1 MEYDGAA
8 DGLFALR
15 RRDKKRRWVVFTRA
29 LLDKLF
35 SYIIT
40 ARTTYTAATRYLSSD
55 VQSFNLRRQDVVK
68 LGTSM
73 LRTFVIPP
81 ESAICSL
88 CGPDPKFIVIDGQA
102 LGCSDPDDANPA
114 RKEEECPVLDIPASS
129 LCVIAGPPLR
139 AVITKIL
146 RSSTPLTG
154 PQEVLVRSWHEL
166 IAVDDKACVETA
178 AARLFFRFFPLAARS
193 AGSSVGGK
201 RAPPSAAVAE
211 ADAPPTGGLES
222 KLRKDEDGNVT
233 LGGKGAPLKIAAE
246 TWRDRVGICAPDFER
261 FPKSED
267 GAWLHVRPFL
277 QALLGETVSGMFA
290 AHDEA
295 AVRLLSNSLRLQGS
309 GKWRDVSAAIDGVGF
324 LTNFFGWFADDVDA
338 DVGFRLALGLVL
350 LRAVDMEEAVDKL
363 FANAANKKENVDRG
377 FVNAAYCRKWG
388 GMPTPADY
396 RSWREKQE
404 AGRLDLDDPLVS
416 YESFP
421 GLDCV
426 RPGIKD
432 TAAKQR
438 RVGFKGKDR
447 HAADVEGDGDACN
460 KAFSIKCGLT
470 QGVFN
475 VVCPHVVTLG
485 FRCLFRAESVGEAL
499 SIVLERFTKLPEVIF
514 YDVACKLDKNALRR
528 VRPILRSHGVRCILD
543 RPHSITHTCSP
554 IYMPDESL
562 GSTAGV
568 ATQAAEVSH
577 SIAVANRTSLAYM
590 HPTTY
595 MLHKMMQVAMMNVRK
610 LQRLASDNVAGEND
624 HVPLAPFFHSHIV
637 RQCQRGSSC
646 SCAAA
651 RTEDDSLEHKAADP
665 EGAAGNGGERPAT
678 ATQLVETS
686 TSIGAGY
693 VPADESRDNDGAG
706 AVAAADRRL
715 PLVAVGGID
724 GVDAANMHGE
734 VALYL
739 ASLSA
744 LPLPGV
750 HADALNTLVAERPPT
765 AVVRT
770 VNKAKITLT
779 VFDYTRLQGA
789 LWLNDALM
797 NSFVGL
803 INHRDQVVRAE
814 RARGLLVIGGLAL
827 ANVPRVFMFNTFFFG
842 RLRERVGCYDYA
854 GVRKWGFKN
863 GLHIGEVDKVL
874 IPVNVESTHWV
885 LVVVDVRERSLLL
898 YDSLFG
904 GDRASVVDTVRRWL
918 RDEVVDRLGE
928 EVAVEWGVEE
938 WAVASNDGLPRQR
951 DSGSC
956 GVFVMAAA
964 DCFSLGLPAAF
975 SQDDICVLRQRMG
988 LALYVDSLTVADPGS
1003 QLPVDVDADTETD

>member
-1 MEYDGAA
+1 
-8 DGLFALR
+8 
-15 RRDKKRRWVVFTRA
+15 
-29 LLDKLF
+29 LLDKLY

-40 ARTTYTAATRYLSSD
+40 ARTTYTAATRHMSSD
-55 VQSFNLRRQDVVK
+55 VFCFNLRRQDVVK
-68 LGTSM
+68 LGTAM
-73 LRTFVIPP
+73 LRTLVIPP

-88 CGPDPKFIVIDGQA
+88 CGPNPKFVVIDGQA

-114 RKEEECPVLDIPASS
+114 RLEEECPVLDIPASS
-129 LCVIAGPPLR
+129 LCVIAAPPLR

-146 RSSTPLTG
+146 RSSAPLTG
-154 PQEVLVRSWHEL
+154 PQVVLMKSWHEL
-166 IAVDDKACVETA
+166 ISINDKACVETA
-178 AARLFFRFFPLAARS
+178 AARVFFRFFPLAANAAASS
-193 AGSSVGGK
+193 AAGK
-201 RAPPSAAVAE
+201 RAPQSSPVGKD
-211 ADAPPTGGLES
+211 DAPQTGGLES
-222 KLRKDEDGNVT
+222 RLRKDEDGNVT
-233 LGGKGAPLKIAAE
+233 LGGKGTPVKVAAE
-246 TWRDRVGICAPDFER
+246 TWRDRVGICSPDFRR
-261 FPKSED
+261 FPKSDD

-290 AHDEA
+290 GHDEA

-324 LTNFFGWFADDVDA
+324 LTNFIGWFADDVDA
-338 DVGFRLALGLVL
+338 DVEFRMALGLVL
-350 LRAVDMEEAVDKL
+350 LRAVDMEVAVDEL
-363 FANAANKKENVDRG
+363 FASAANKKENVDRG
-377 FVNAAYCRKWG
+377 FVNAEYCRKWG

-396 RSWREKQE
+396 RGWREKQE
-404 AGRLDLDDPLVS
+404 AGGLDLDDPLVS

-421 GLDCV
+421 GLERV

-432 TAAKQR
+432 TAAKLR
-438 RVGFKGKDR
+438 RVGYKGKDR

-499 SIVLERFTKLPEVIF
+499 SIVLERFPKLPEVIF

-528 VRPILRSHGVRCILD
+528 VRPILRAHGVRCILD

-590 HPTTY
+590 HPSTY
-595 MLHKMMQVAMMNVRK
+595 MLHKMMQVALMNVRK

-624 HVPLAPFFHSHIV
+624 HVPLAPFFHSHIS

-646 SCAAA
+646 SCAGA
-651 RTEDDSLEHKAADP
+651 RADDNSVEHKSADP
-665 EGAAGNGGERPAT
+665 EAAVVERGEPPAT
-678 ATQLVETS
+678 PAQLVDTTACS
-686 TSIGAGY
+686 GAGD
-693 VPADESRDNDGAG
+693 VPADESSDDRGVGSAT
-706 AVAAADRRL
+706 AVDRRL
-715 PLVAVGGID
+715 LLRPVGHI
-724 GVDAANMHGE
+724 GVDATNVHGDAA
-734 VALYL
+734 VHL
-739 ASLSA
+739 APMST

-750 HADALNTLVAERPPT
+750 YADALDALVADRPPT

-803 INHRDQVVRAE
+803 INHRGQVVHAE
-814 RARGLLVIGGLAL
+814 RARGLVGNGGLAL
-827 ANVPRVFMFNTFFFG
+827 VDVPRVFMFNTFFFG

-854 GVRKWGFKN
+854 GVRTWGFKN

-874 IPVNVESTHWV
+874 IPVNVENTHWV
-885 LVVVDVRERSLLL
+885 LVVVDVRARSLLL

-904 GDRASVVDTVRRWL
+904 GDRASVVDTIRCWL

-928 EVAVEWGVEE
+928 EVALEWGVEE
-938 WAVASNDGLPRQR
+938 WVLARNDGLPRQH

-975 SQDDICVLRQRMG
+975 SQDDVSVLRQRMG
-988 LALYVDSLTVADPGS
+988 LALFVDSLIVADPGS
-1003 QLPVDVDADTETD
+1003 QLPLDVDADTETD